1 MDKKQF
7 KFIFGIIASSIL
19 LVFGL
24 WNYKALLAVLSKI
37 LMILRPIIIGFAI
50 AFILNKPY
58 KRLCSLYS
66 KIPKKNK
73 HTDLISVLALLT
85 VYILFFAFLTA
96 VIIIVIPQIVKSIED
111 FGENISVYLNNFKD
125 FTNNIYNNLSD
136 ELPENFNILDK
147 VYGYIEKAP
156 DLIKKL
162 LVGAFGFTQS
172 LIGVVIDIF
181 LSIIISIYFL
191 TGKKK
196 LTRQIKKIIV
206 AVFKDKTAKKILA
219 AIENTNETFSN
230 FVSGQL
236 IDAFIVATLCFAG
249 MSLFKFEYA
258 FLISVLVGITN
269 IIPIVGPFL
278 GTIPGAFIL
287 LLVDPVKAFWFLVF
301 IICLQQ
307 IDSNLIYPR
316 VVGTKV
322 GLPALWVMVAIIIGG
337 GLFGIL
343 GMLLAVP
350 TMSLIYDLTKKK
362 VNTTLKNKNIS
373 VE

>member
-1 MDKKQF
+1 MDKKQI

-73 HTDLISVLALLT
+73 HTALISVLALLT